1 MGIIKMKD
9 QLDIVAPLI
18 INDSEWFLAELCQY
32 PLLNMPEIHFVPLRG
47 GNQSKLE
54 VCDV

>member
-1 MGIIKMKD
+1 MKD
-9 QLDIVAPLI
+9 QLDIIAPVI
-18 INDSEWFLAELCQY
+18 INDSERFLAELCQY